1 MPYHTNQII
10 IQFYLILMRNK
21 DEGENK
27 EFKFENAWLVEENFE
42 NIVIGGWEEY
52 PNVHMLSG
60 LKSCTEDMNKWG
72 RKLLNK
78 YTIAIDECREETY

>member
-1 MPYHTNQII
+1 
-10 IQFYLILMRNK
+10 
-21 DEGENK
+21 
-27 EFKFENAWLVEENFE
+27 VEENFE

>member
-27 EFKFENAWLVEENFE
+27 
-42 NIVIGGWEEY
+42 EEY